1 MKTLSTATQTAVAG
15 TVTTPAYFVQLGFS
29 TPLYLSTR
37 GDQVWNGQNWYGGR
51 LGKVSGLVW
60 DGKGQQ
66 KGNVELIN
74 SDLAYSAL
82 ILNEGQ
88 ANKAVSIWMY
98 YGDSP
103 AAGDPVLVFQGVAD
117 QATIAPDKV
126 TLTLIG
132 ENTRTMYSPRRFINT
147 SMGFNHLRGA
157 GSILNWG
164 GQTYKLN
171 RG

>member
-15 TVTTPAYFVQLGFS
+15 TVTSPAYFVQLGFT

-37 GDQVWNGQNWYGGR
+37 GDQSWNGQTWAGGR
-51 LGKVSGLVW
+51 LGKVSGLSQ

-66 KGNVELIN
+66 KGQIELLN
-74 SDLAYSAL
+74 TDLAYSAL

-88 ANKAVSIWMY
+88 ANKAVSIWMF

-103 AAGDPVLVFQGVAD
+103 GTNDPVLVFQGVAD
-117 QATIAPDKV
+117 QATIGPDKV

-132 ENTRTMYSPRRFINT
+132 ENTRTMYSPRRFINS

-164 GQTYKLN
+164 GQSYQLR